1 MAFKVYRYLH
11 TQISVDTHNGEKF
24 IKWKYGEHRADGSAD
39 DTGHAGLGARSL
51 AYGSKYN
58 YSWQWWSNMLFG
70 NNRMATKIINLKP
83 TNMDFTG
90 NLADENIGEL
100 DYWRLPYPN

>member
-70 NNRMATKIINLKP
+70 NNNNWGHNNWGQSEI
-83 TNMDFTG
+83 
-90 NLADENIGEL
+90 EL
-100 DYWRLPYPN
+100 NGR